1 MKPLNNY
8 MSKKILIVGASGL
21 VGGEIL
27 ENLKTTKNELILLS
41 RKKLLCEN
49 NVNQIV
55 VDFEDID
62 SLDTNLNIDEIYIA
76 IGHKLS
82 LSELVYIKKNN
93 RKSFV
98 NVDYN
103 YIKKVAEFAKNC
115 GASSIGLISAIGANT
130 KSFNTYLK
138 VKGDVEQEIKLIGYK
153 NSSNLGFLIGKTLGP
168 IVRPKSSIIK
178 NLKIAKGVII
188 NVTSIASDNVHQFA
202 GPAYATSKAALQS
215 LTREMA
221 SDLANEGIRVNA
233 IAPGELET
241 SMVTPKSKKM
251 LTKNIPM
258 KRFGT
263 PEEVAG
269 VIHSMCSDTFSY
281 VNGTEIQINGGQ
293 TV

>member
-27 ENLKTTKNELILLS
+27 ENLKTTNNELILLS

-49 NVNQIV
+49 DVNQIV
-55 VDFEDID
+55 IDFEDID

-76 IGHKLS
+76 IGYKLS

-115 GASSIGLISAIGANT
+115 GANSVGLISAIGANT

-138 VKGDVEQEIKLIGYK
+138 VKGDIENEIKLMGYEKIIIAHPSHLLGKRPNEVIPLNVKIFEKITNLFGLLMIGPLQK
-153 NSSNLGFLIGKTLGP
+153 FRNVEAKK
-168 IVRPKSSIIK
+168 VAKAII
-178 NLKIAKGVII
+178 
-188 NVTSIASDNVHQFA
+188 
-202 GPAYATSKAALQS
+202 SKMDS
-215 LTREMA
+215 VE
-221 SDLANEGIRVNA
+221 EGIHY
-233 IAPGELET
+233 IDY
-241 SMVTPKSKKM
+241 KYF
-251 LTKNIPM
+251 KN
-258 KRFGT
+258 F
-263 PEEVAG
+263 
-269 VIHSMCSDTFSY
+269 
-281 VNGTEIQINGGQ
+281 
-293 TV
+293 